1 MISYIKGEII
11 AQNESSVVVLTN
23 GIGYEIFLPG
33 LRSLSYSKGQEA
45 EFFVYLYLR
54 EDSLQLYGFSDW
66 QEREIFVML
75 ITVSGIGPKA
85 ALAILGELTSLGL
98 YQAVVQENVNLLTK
112 VPGIGKKTAQ
122 RLVLELK
129 DKLAKRFA
137 DELAGADVKSA
148 EEMPAL
154 NMNLAKDDVFYA
166 LEALGYQEREIR
178 KIYPELKPLIGTLS
192 EQEIIKKALTLLM
205 QG

>member
-11 AQNESSVVVLTN
+11 AQNENSVIVLTN
-23 GIGYEIFLPG
+23 GIGYEVFLPG
-33 LRSLSYSKGQEA
+33 VRSLSYNKGQEA

-54 EDSLQLYGFSDW
+54 EDMLQLYGFNDW

-85 ALAILGELTSLGL
+85 AMAILGELTTLGL

-129 DKLAKRFA
+129 DKLAKKFG
-137 DELAGADVKSA
+137 DELVGVDVKSV
-148 EEMPAL
+148 EEMPAM
-154 NMNLAKDDVFYA
+154 NMSLAKDDVFQA

-178 KIYPELKPLIGTLS
+178 SIYPQLKPLIGEVS
-192 EQEIIKKALTLLM
+192 EQEIIKKALLLLM

>member
-33 LRSLSYSKGQEA
+33 LRSLNYAKGEKA
-45 EFFVYLYLR
+45 EFYVYLYLR
-54 EDSLQLYGFSDW
+54 EDSLQLYGFNDW

-75 ITVSGIGPKA
+75 IAVSGIGPKA
-85 ALAILGELTSLGL
+85 AMAILGELTTLGL

-129 DKLAKRFA
+129 DKLAKKFA
-137 DELAGADVKSA
+137 GESIALSKNMA
-148 EEMPAL
+148 EEMPA
-154 NMNLAKDDVFYA
+154 NEISLAKDDIYQA
-166 LEALGYQEREIR
+166 LLALGYQEREIKR
-178 KIYPELKPLIGTLS
+178 IYPELKPLIGAVS
-192 EQEIIKKALTLLM
+192 EQEIIKKALLLLM

>member
-33 LRSLSYSKGQEA
+33 LRSLNYAKGEKA
-45 EFFVYLYLR
+45 EFYVYLYLR
-54 EDSLQLYGFSDW
+54 EDSLQLYGFNDW

-75 ITVSGIGPKA
+75 IAVSGIGPKA
-85 ALAILGELTSLGL
+85 AMAILGELTTLGL

-129 DKLAKRFA
+129 DKLAKKFA
-137 DELAGADVKSA
+137 GEPIALSKNMA
-148 EEMPAL
+148 EEMPA
-154 NMNLAKDDVFYA
+154 NEISLAKDDICQA
-166 LEALGYQEREIR
+166 LLALGYQEREIKR
-178 KIYPELKPLIGTLS
+178 IYPELKPLIGALS

>member
-23 GIGYEIFLPG
+23 GIGYEIFLQG
-33 LRSLSYSKGQEA
+33 FRSLSYSKGQEA

-166 LEALGYQEREIR
+166 LEALGYQEREIKR
-178 KIYPELKPLIGTLS
+178 IYPELKPLIGALS

>member
-137 DELAGADVKSA
+137 DELAGADVKST

-154 NMNLAKDDVFYA
+154 NTSLAKDDVFYA

>member
-11 AQNESSVVVLTN
+11 AQNENSVVVLTN

-33 LRSLSYSKGQEA
+33 VRSLSYQKGQEA

-54 EDSLQLYGFSDW
+54 EDMLQLYGFNDW
-66 QEREIFVML
+66 QERETFLML

-85 ALAILGELTSLGL
+85 AMAILGELTALGL
-98 YQAVVQENVNLLTK
+98 YQALVQENVNLLTK

-129 DKLAKRFA
+129 DKLEKKFGS
-137 DELAGADVKSA
+137 ELVGVSA
-148 EEMPAL
+148 ESTEEEFTTGMS
-154 NMNLAKDDVFYA
+154 LAKDDVFQA
-166 LEALGYQEREIR
+166 LEALGSQERETR
-178 KIYPELKPLIGTLS
+178 KIYPKLKSLIGEVS
-192 EQEIIKKALTLLM
+192 EQEIIKKALLLLM

>member
-33 LRSLSYSKGQEA
+33 LRSLSYNKGQEA

-166 LEALGYQEREIR
+166 LEALGYQEREIKR
-178 KIYPELKPLIGTLS
+178 IYPELKPLIGAVS
-192 EQEIIKKALTLLM
+192 EQEIIKKALLLLM

>member
-11 AQNESSVVVLTN
+11 AQNENSVIILTN
-23 GIGYEIFLPG
+23 GIGYEVFLPG
-33 LRSLSYSKGQEA
+33 VRSLSYNKGQEA

-54 EDSLQLYGFSDW
+54 EDMLQLYGFNDW

-85 ALAILGELTSLGL
+85 AMAILGELTTLGL
-98 YQAVVQENVNLLTK
+98 YQAVVHENVNLLTK

-129 DKLAKRFA
+129 DKLAKKFG
-137 DELAGADVKSA
+137 DELVGVDVKSV
-148 EEMPAL
+148 EEMPAM
-154 NMNLAKDDVFYA
+154 NMSLAKDDVFQA

-178 KIYPELKPLIGTLS
+178 SIYPQLKPLIGEVS
-192 EQEIIKKALTLLM
+192 EQEIIKKALLLLM